1 MIEKMVLFE
10 NQKQLEETR
19 DELERCKRFS
29 FRLYA
34 KELPLELT
42 LSHEEN
48 NEVNAVKAILK
59 DMEKGNWPMLH
70 YFRMHC
76 KSDSNPPKILQAN
89 AIGCVM
95 MSLRYLIAR
104 NISASEFKKKIFDWD
119 EDGEG
124 YETYQRRVRALASK
138 TKKVE
143 QIKMNHTEEFPFNLV
158 CPYQFIPTM
167 KKNEK
172 VKEFLTPLFSAATK
186 HIVEENRDSVSWNV
200 LRLAEKEKEIF
211 DESDTGSLEKQKK
224 SRLKDRCEDLCV
236 AIEKMSKVD
245 LSQKGN
251 HSETVVLYFAR
262 ENIYHCEKLN
272 RIGKEKID
280 QRTARLIIHKSC
292 YPMAF
297 YLDEII
303 EKYEGAAFMCQYGRY
318 LNMVAVALV
327 EYAYENLKFKK
338 GSATYWQAIQEAER
352 ILGNYIDEYW
362 DYYFSF
368 LDKKEKTFLIS
379 EEVKPRI
386 SDDAISAI
394 YMCFLNRDILY
405 KAPDFDFDVIPQ
417 YYCAD
422 EVPPT
427 KYELNGP
434 IESIVSKLHNGFII
448 VQNSENQKE
457 EQDKFT
463 EALKEQ
469 ELLQVEEKT
478 LRLKP
483 LGVDD
488 NWERLLKVF
497 GKTKKS
503 IRVKD
508 FRYERVWK
516 SGRIEAICGWK
527 NPQLMKNWM
536 EKNGVEIP
544 EVEGESLD
552 TEVDYKVIMKLLMA
566 GSNDFGRAKIRW
578 TIRLGKIKNC
588 IKGND
593 YMYYWEWEPELTD
606 GGKLLKY
613 EAVQAEKRIA
623 SYTSEKI

>member
-76 KSDSNPPKILQAN
+76 KSDSDPPKILQAN

-95 MSLRYLIAR
+95 MSLRYLTAR

-143 QIKMNHTEEFPFNLV
+143 QIKMNHTEEFPFNLI

-327 EYAYENLKFKK
+327 EYAL
-338 GSATYWQAIQEAER
+338 S
-352 ILGNYIDEYW
+352 
-362 DYYFSF
+362 
-368 LDKKEKTFLIS
+368 LIH
-379 EEVKPRI
+379 I
-386 SDDAISAI
+386 
-394 YMCFLNRDILY
+394 
-405 KAPDFDFDVIPQ
+405 
-417 YYCAD
+417 
-422 EVPPT
+422 
-427 KYELNGP
+427 
-434 IESIVSKLHNGFII
+434 
-448 VQNSENQKE
+448 
-457 EQDKFT
+457 
-463 EALKEQ
+463 
-469 ELLQVEEKT
+469 
-478 LRLKP
+478 
-483 LGVDD
+483 
-488 NWERLLKVF
+488 
-497 GKTKKS
+497 
-503 IRVKD
+503 
-508 FRYERVWK
+508 
-516 SGRIEAICGWK
+516 
-527 NPQLMKNWM
+527 
-536 EKNGVEIP
+536 
-544 EVEGESLD
+544 
-552 TEVDYKVIMKLLMA
+552 
-566 GSNDFGRAKIRW
+566 
-578 TIRLGKIKNC
+578 
-588 IKGND
+588 
-593 YMYYWEWEPELTD
+593 
-606 GGKLLKY
+606 
-613 EAVQAEKRIA
+613 
-623 SYTSEKI
+623 

>member
-95 MSLRYLIAR
+95 MSLRYLTAR

-143 QIKMNHTEEFPFNLV
+143 QIKMNHTEEFPFNLI

-172 VKEFLTPLFSAATK
+172 VKEFLTPFFSAATK

-224 SRLKDRCEDLCV
+224 NRLKDRCEDLCV

-422 EVPPT
+422 GVPPT

-544 EVEGESLD
+544 EVESESLD